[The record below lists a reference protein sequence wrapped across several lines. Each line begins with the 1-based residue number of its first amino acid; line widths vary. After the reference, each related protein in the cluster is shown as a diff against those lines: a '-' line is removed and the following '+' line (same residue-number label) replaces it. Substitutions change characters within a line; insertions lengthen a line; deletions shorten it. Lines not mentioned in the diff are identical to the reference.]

1 MAIILRRISVQ
12 VFADMEELEVR
23 PDNVTVHRVANT
35 YRSLGLLKR
44 ADQVIA
50 KYPPPQYTYRFIKGK
65 RIKLRLN
72 QSGDT
77 QSEEG
82 QEGNLDSD
90 YDDEDS
96 SLEEDPEM
104 DQSES
109 LEDDHIL
116 SSGITSK

>member
-1 MAIILRRISVQ
+1 MQ
-12 VFADMEELEVR
+12 VFADMEDLEVR

-50 KYPPPQYTYRFIKGK
+50 KYPPPRYIYRFIKGR

-82 QEGNLDSD
+82 QEDSLDSD

-96 SLEEDPEM
+96 SLQEDPEIV
-104 DQSES
+104 QSETA
-109 LEDDHIL
+109 DGDHLL

>member
-1 MAIILRRISVQ
+1 MAIILRRISLQ

-50 KYPPPQYTYRFIKGK
+50 KYPLPQYTYRFIKGK
-65 RIKLRLN
+65 RIKLRIN

-77 QSEEG
+77 QSDEG
-82 QEGNLDSD
+82 QEDNLDSD
-90 YDDEDS
+90 YDNEDS
-96 SLEEDPEM
+96 SLEEDPEL
-104 DQSES
+104 DQSET

-116 SSGITSK
+116 SSGITSN